1 MLSSASHDALVLA
14 GLLIMLM
21 VAPASAEPPTGFQ
34 DFTWGTNPAAFREQ
48 LIPSRCRYATES
60 RRSWF
65 SIQCHGYLVEGLSVP
80 VLRLDFEPADS
91 LAGYQMT
98 LARGSY
104 RAFRDL
110 VLQRFGKPTSR
121 SSIFMSGA
129 QMSWTWPGVSATLI
143 EKCGE
148 DESCIE
154 VTTTT
159 LDRRREQIRD
169 RERRDSMQSF

>member
-1 MLSSASHDALVLA
+1 MTPFVLA
-14 GLLIMLM
+14 GLLIALL
-21 VAPASAEPPTGFQ
+21 VTPASADPPAGFL
-34 DFTWGTNPAAFREQ
+34 DFAWGTSPTVIREQ
-48 LIPSRCRYATES
+48 LISSRCRSSTES
-60 RRSWF
+60 RRSWY
-65 SIQCHGYLVEGLSVP
+65 SILCHNYVVEGLSVP
-80 VLRLDFEPADS
+80 VLRLDFEPDHS

-104 RAFRDL
+104 RAFRDV
-110 VLQRFGKPTSR
+110 VLQRFGKPTSSR
-121 SSIFMSGA
+121 RSIFLSGA